1 LRFTFGPVLIFANAY
16 LLLRRK
22 RKTLVPEHTET
33 RAHAATAALALASAG
48 LIPYPGAGFFGY
60 EVVLR

>member
-1 LRFTFGPVLIFANAY
+1 LIFANAY

-22 RKTLVPEHTET
+22 KKTLVPEHTET

-48 LIPYPGAGFFGY
+48 LTPFPGAGFFGY